1 MEKRRKS
8 LVRSLVWTTHLE
20 EVGVDDALGVDQQ
33 NIPAAAIRGARRG
46 ATLVSLDPSAST
58 SRARASADPDVL
70 LGATLEAG
78 ALGIGRD
85 LRSNDGHTRV
95 AGRRPTRADGRRG
108 WWRDL
113 EILLPRE
120 ERIRRHGQQRLCSR
134 AWDPGAEALLAGGW
148 KTRAEGV
155 DSREESGGEGDARR
169 AQMEGGDGGWCC
181 AERRVSQVGGRTV
194 RHYVVN
200 VYTTFLSSSRDIA
213 RDYTQIEFW
222 LCSYIQKASRS
233 LI

>member
-1 MEKRRKS
+1 VD
-8 LVRSLVWTTHLE
+8 LVGAAGSKTAVSSGARGHGKEE
-20 EVGVDDALGVDQQ
+20 EVVGEELGVDGALGVDQQ
-33 NIPAAAIRGARRG
+33 NIPAAAIGGARRG

-85 LRSNDGHTRV
+85 LGSNDSHMRV

-120 ERIRRHGQQRLCSR
+120 ERIRRHGQQLCSR
-134 AWDPGAEALLAGGW
+134 AWDPGAKALLAGGW
-148 KTRAEGV
+148 KTREQRAWTAERRAGA
-155 DSREESGGEGDARR
+155 RETPDARR
-169 AQMEGGDGGWCC
+169 WRAGMAAGAARSGGSRGCKAEPCAICC
-181 AERRVSQVGGRTV
+181 ERL
-194 RHYVVN
+194 HYV
-200 VYTTFLSSSRDIA
+200 L
-213 RDYTQIEFW
+213 
-222 LCSYIQKASRS
+222 K
-233 LI
+233 